1 MSEKRRGI
9 HVLVVDD
16 SAVVRVTM
24 QAALSRDSGIS
35 VAVASD
41 PIIALGVIQVSRP
54 DVIVL
59 DLEMPRMDGLTFLA
73 RLMAEDPIPV
83 VVCSN
88 LVGARSDVAVR
99 ALALGAVDV
108 LRKPQAGSREQL
120 EQSALQIIDTVRG
133 AALARLA
140 KRSARAATAAAQVSP
155 QPRARPGA
163 LPPAQRTTD
172 RVVAIG
178 ASTGGPQAITQVL
191 TALPDDAPA
200 LAIALHMPAGF
211 TATFARRLD
220 ELCAFEVKE
229 AEEGDPLLRGRA
241 LVAPGNRHMLVVRS
255 GPQLV
260 VRLTDSE
267 PVSRHR
273 PSVDVLFH
281 SVATSV
287 GPNATGVLLTGMGAD
302 GADGLAA
309 MHAAGAFTIAQDEAS
324 CVVFGM
330 PKEAIA
336 RGAADRVVSLGQIPG
351 VILRGA

>member
-1 MSEKRRGI
+1 MTKRGI

-24 QAALSRDSGIS
+24 QAALSRDPGIS

-41 PIIALGVIQVSRP
+41 PIIALGMIGVARP

-73 RLMAEDPIPV
+73 KLMADDPIPV

-99 ALALGAVDV
+99 ALALGAIDV
-108 LRKPQAGSREQL
+108 LRKPQAGTREQL
-120 EQSALQIIDTVRG
+120 EQSALAIIDTIRG
-133 AALARLA
+133 AAQARI
-140 KRSARAATAAAQVSP
+140 ARRPARTPVSP
-155 QPRARPGA
+155 PPSTRPNA
-163 LPPAQRTTD
+163 APTAQRITD

-191 TALPDDAPA
+191 TALPADCPA
-200 LAIALHMPAGF
+200 LAIVLHMPSGF
-211 TATFARRLD
+211 TSTFARRLA

-229 AEEGDPLLRGRA
+229 AEEGDHLLRGRA
-241 LVAPGNRHMLVVRS
+241 LIAPGNRHMLVARS
-255 GPQLV
+255 TGQLV
-260 VRLTDSE
+260 VRLTDTE

-273 PSVDVLFH
+273 PSVDVLFK
-281 SVATSV
+281 SVASAV
-287 GPNATGVLLTGMGAD
+287 GNKAIGVILTGMGAD

-309 MHAAGAFTIAQDEAS
+309 LHATGAFTLAQDEAS
-324 CVVFGM
+324 SVVFGM

-336 RGAADRVVSLGQIPG
+336 RGAVDRVVSLGQLPAA
-351 VILRGA
+351 ILRGA